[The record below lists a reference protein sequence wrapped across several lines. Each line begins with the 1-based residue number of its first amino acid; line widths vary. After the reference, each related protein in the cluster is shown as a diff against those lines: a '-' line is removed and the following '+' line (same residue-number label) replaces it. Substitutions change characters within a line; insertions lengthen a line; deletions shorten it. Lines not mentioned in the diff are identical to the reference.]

1 MAHIDPVAHADQY
14 FGAMHAAQHEREK
27 AQDQMAACFI
37 KACARADANA
47 MADFAP
53 MVRDW
58 DAAKHLPVSIGAH
71 MPRRYQTVAEVMQE
85 SLDYSSGPSMTE
97 AMQLILNVAYG
108 TDLVNAPA
116 QARALLDRMATT
128 FATYNHAD

>member
-1 MAHIDPVAHADQY
+1 MAHIDPVTHADQY
-14 FGAMHAAQHEREK
+14 LRAIHAEGVQRAREQ
-27 AQDQMAACFI
+27 AAMAAAFTR
-37 KACARADANA
+37 ACAKADANA
-47 MADFAP
+47 SADFAP

-116 QARALLDRMATT
+116 QARALLSRMATT
-128 FATYNHAD
+128 FAAYNHAE